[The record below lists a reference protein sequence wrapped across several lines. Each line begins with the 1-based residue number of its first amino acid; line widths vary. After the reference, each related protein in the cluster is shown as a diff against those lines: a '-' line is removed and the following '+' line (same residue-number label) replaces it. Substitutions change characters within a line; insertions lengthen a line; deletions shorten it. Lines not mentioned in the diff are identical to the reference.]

1 MAEKELAKW
10 EIKLNDALSKV
21 GSKDAK
27 ELNAELKKLLEE
39 TDQTK
44 PVGEDE
50 AEERKNKLLERVK
63 GIEARIQYT
72 EEQKEYIQLHSS
84 LKEAEK
90 KLAEKI
96 ELRNE
101 NPKSVTKKEFSE
113 LEKEVKKLEKQIDP
127 YKIIVNGLE
136 RKVKTITNRLER
148 AVFSGFGSIIKN
160 RREELGLSLKQIE
173 EQTGIS
179 PSYINRIEKGQR
191 KAPSYRI
198 IEQLAKALDL
208 PVSKL
213 TNIAEAP
220 VQNEVPT
227 LEELIL
233 TSQFTVN
240 GKRASKQSKEKVVE
254 FIKKL
259 TEASWDS
266 DKKYEEAIKLMGY
279 FDYFKETF
287 SNK

>member
-10 EIKLNDALSKV
+10 EIEFNDALSKV

-27 ELNAELKKLLEE
+27 ELNAELKTLLEE

-44 PVGEDE
+44 PIGEDE

-63 GIEARIQYT
+63 GIESRIQYT
-72 EEQKEYIQLHSS
+72 EEQKEYIQLQSS

-90 KLAEKI
+90 KLAEKV

-101 NPKSVTKKEFSE
+101 NPKAITKKELTE
-113 LEKEVKKLEKQIDP
+113 VEREVKKLEKQFEP
-127 YKIIVNGLE
+127 YKTIVNGLE

-160 RREELGLSLKQIE
+160 RREELKLSLKQIE

-266 DKKYEEAIKLMGY
+266 DKKYEEALKLMGY

-287 SNK
+287 TNK